1 MNKPRRVQCFIPT
14 PPPETT
20 HNDLKAYVT
29 YANCKPV
36 ARIRKSDR
44 LKAEEDRLRP
54 YIAKIRPS
62 EPLSGPLRVVWKL
75 VWPTDGKH
83 TQGEAKTTRPDADNV
98 IKTLN
103 DLLESCHVIEND
115 AMVCDLSVQKMYG
128 DPAGIWVRVEEI
140 GV

>member
-1 MNKPRRVQCFIPT
+1 MSRPRSVQCFMPT
-14 PPPETT
+14 PPPSVT
-20 HNDLKAYVT
+20 HNALE
-29 YANCKPV
+29 
-36 ARIRKSDR
+36 IRRGKGRQMFIGKSDR

-62 EPLSGPLRVVWKL
+62 EPLSGPLVATWKL
-75 VWPTDGKH
+75 VWSTDGKH
-83 TQGEAKTTRPDADNV
+83 KQGEAKTTRPDVDNV

-115 AMVCDLSVQKMYG
+115 AMVCDLRVQKMYG
-128 DPAGIWVRVEEI
+128 NPAGIWVRIEEI